1 MGLEYLIFL
10 VIGAMFAV
18 YFVASVLVMMFSKKK

>member
-1 MGLEYLIFL
+1 MGIEYLIFL
-10 VIGAMFAV
+10 AVGAMFAV